1 MARIEL
7 DHVTKRFGDIAAVKD
22 VTVTIEDN
30 EFFCFFGPPSSGKT
44 TILRLLLGFG
54 DAGRGRDPH

>member
-7 DHVTKRFGDIAAVKD
+7 RRVTKRYGDVAAVKD
-22 VTVTIEDN
+22 VSVIVEDN

-44 TILRLLLGFG
+44 TILRLISGPRG
-54 DAGRGRDPH
+54 AGRR